1 MPYAHLTEN
10 ERYLISHLRIASFTH
25 LDIARSVSSSYPGHT
40 GIYSPKYN
48 FFQVIVLFT
57 VVPLYL
63 CTFLFQARG
72 FQLPL
77 LLLLYLKS
85 FSVLLILK
93 RASMIISGQI
103 L

>member
-57 VVPLYL
+57 VVPL
-63 CTFLFQARG
+63 TFLYFPIQVNKKICVDLLKACQARE
-72 FQLPL
+72 P
-77 LLLLYLKS
+77 
-85 FSVLLILK
+85 
-93 RASMIISGQI
+93 
-103 L
+103 